1 MDNKDLYDIVMESER
16 KANLMHIEQDNRERE
31 QFGDKDYLD
40 VAIEAGKKF
49 NSEYNGKF
57 DASTLEKIKS
67 LYNIQDDE
75 TAQRIINLKSII
87 KQTKQQSMTIDELI
101 IFLNDA
107 MNYDEMQI
115 WLMRQKIKGVEL
127 SLNEKLKNFLI

>member
-1 MDNKDLYDIVMESER
+1 MQIVI
-16 KANLMHIEQDNRERE
+16 L
-31 QFGDKDYLD
+31 
-40 VAIEAGKKF
+40 
-49 NSEYNGKF
+49 
-57 DASTLEKIKS
+57 
-67 LYNIQDDE
+67 
-75 TAQRIINLKSII
+75 NLKSII

>member
-1 MDNKDLYDIVMESER
+1 
-16 KANLMHIEQDNRERE
+16 
-31 QFGDKDYLD
+31 
-40 VAIEAGKKF
+40 
-49 NSEYNGKF
+49 
-57 DASTLEKIKS
+57 
-67 LYNIQDDE
+67 
-75 TAQRIINLKSII
+75 
-87 KQTKQQSMTIDELI
+87 MTIDELI